1 MHFMYPETQ
10 IRPLIPM
17 YQGKLHVHFSENRI
31 AQDLNLEG
39 ITYLSLDRK
48 KKTDVYIVQSQDLV
62 PWVQCSGKLLSCEG
76 AMKTGSPCVEEM
88 MQANFTPTDGLPH
101 FVQSFRHQN
110 MAN

>member
-48 KKTDVYIVQSQDLV
+48 KKKDTILVYV
-62 PWVQCSGKLLSCEG
+62 LLMYLSMGNLFLKGFGVAQMLLNLEDDRKPG
-76 AMKTGSPCVEEM
+76 R
-88 MQANFTPTDGLPH
+88 Q
-101 FVQSFRHQN
+101 
-110 MAN
+110 

>member
-48 KKTDVYIVQSQDLV
+48 KKKDRCIYSTE
-62 PWVQCSGKLLSCEG
+62 PRSGSV
-76 AMKTGSPCVEEM
+76 GSVLRKVAE
-88 MQANFTPTDGLPH
+88 L
-101 FVQSFRHQN
+101 
-110 MAN
+110 

>member
-48 KKTDVYIVQSQDLV
+48 KRQMYI
-62 PWVQCSGKLLSCEG
+62 
-76 AMKTGSPCVEEM
+76 
-88 MQANFTPTDGLPH
+88 
-101 FVQSFRHQN
+101 
-110 MAN
+110 